1 MTIKELSI
9 LFDVSDDTIRRA
21 IQKALPHILKHGV
34 ETRLNSQQVKSI
46 FGHLWVKG
54 GTSLSDDYNSR
65 RFAEVEHRQNVG
77 LDSMNLRKSVEVPP
91 QNAEVNPRDMIRLH
105 RQALDMIEAMIPKVE
120 TYNAICESTN
130 LKSVAQVA
138 QIIGSGQKRLFQFMR
153 DNEILNQYNRPYQ
166 QHIDAGRL
174 VVKDTVRL
182 INNNAMTFPQ
192 VFFTGK
198 GEVWIAEVFGSIGNA
213 NRLLG
218 G

>member
-1 MTIKELSI
+1 MNFKELAD
-9 LFDVSDDTIRRA
+9 LLGVSTQTIRRA
-21 IQKALPHILKHGV
+21 FATLYPSQVQNGV
-34 ETRLNSQQVKSI
+34 ETLMTLTQSKAVVASLRVKA
-46 FGHLWVKG
+46 
-54 GTSLSDDYNSR
+54 SDRITVS
-65 RFAEVEHRQNVG
+65 EPLQNVK
-77 LDSMNLRKSVEVPP
+77 LPELN
-91 QNAEVNPRDMIRLH
+91 NPHEMIRLH
-105 RQALDMIEAMIPKVE
+105 RQALDMIETMIPKVE

-153 DNEILNQYNRPYQ
+153 DNDILNQYNRPYQ

-198 GEVWIAEVFGSIGNA
+198 GEIWIAEMVNGRQ
-213 NRLLG
+213 RLLPQ
-218 G
+218 